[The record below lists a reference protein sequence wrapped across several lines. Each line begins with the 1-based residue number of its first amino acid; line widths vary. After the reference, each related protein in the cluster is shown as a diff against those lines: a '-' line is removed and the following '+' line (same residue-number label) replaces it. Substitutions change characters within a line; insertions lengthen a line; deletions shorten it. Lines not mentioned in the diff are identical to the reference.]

1 MATGVPVRERPLTI
15 LIRIAAAQVGQIA
28 ADTALSAPIRRL
40 QMVLQTQD
48 LQELEGEPYTTAYDA
63 FRRSAAANGLGSLW
77 RGTTSTVLSA
87 SVLQLATA
95 LLGGVI
101 RDPIDQLTDADMA
114 LAADPLGWN
123 VFMRYSLGTS
133 ALALCTWLPLYPLH
147 LVSVVQTADC
157 AKQPLYKDPLEALR
171 ALYDEGLEALFAGGG
186 PRLLGMAVDR
196 VLQHFLIIMLVRSLR
211 LDEEESDPSPFSLLV
226 ATQLMSVAS
235 RVLKCVPP
243 VRPPLRSPPLPPAA
257 TRSS

>member
-15 LIRIAAAQVGQIA
+15 LIRIVAAQVGQIA

-48 LQELEGEPYTTAYDA
+48 LQELEEPYTTAYDA

-87 SVLQLATA
+87 SALQLATS
-95 LLGGVI
+95 LLSGVI

-114 LAADPLGWN
+114 LASDPLGWN

-157 AKQPLYKDPLEALR
+157 AKQPRYKDTLDGLR
-171 ALYDEGLEALFAGGG
+171 TLYDGGLEALFAGVG
-186 PRLLGMAVDR
+186 PRLLGMTVDR
-196 VLQHFLIIMLVRSLR
+196 VIQHFLIILLVRSLR
-211 LDEEESDPSPFSLLV
+211 LDEEDSDPSPFSLLV

-235 RVLKCVPP
+235 RVLKCVP
-243 VRPPLRSPPLPPAA
+243 RPPPRPRRATHPAA
-257 TRSS
+257 AIRSS